1 MFTAILSQLFPLLP
15 LALAVYISFF
25 ILRATDLTLDGSF
38 VLGAAVFAKML
49 ELNYAPMLAGIAAL
63 TAGMLAGTGVALIQ
77 RKQKIDSLLAGILAT
92 FVLLSVNLLIMG
104 RPNISLLAKVTLV
117 STGINASDLSVNIL
131 SGAYSSILC
140 LGVCLIL
147 VTRYGLLLRAF
158 GDNPNLLHRLG
169 KNVETHRIGG
179 FALTNSLAAA
189 SGCLTAQT
197 IGYADIGM
205 GFGLTLTALG
215 AVILG
220 QQLLQK
226 LSPKHLLHGIQ
237 AFAVCLLGV
246 AFYLLATNGLL
257 RLNLNPI
264 YLKMVLGLTL
274 IMFLRTA
281 NICTT
286 KRIYESPTT

>member
-49 ELNYAPMLAGIAAL
+49 ELNYTPTIAGITALLAGTL
-63 TAGMLAGTGVALIQ
+63 SGTGVALIQ

-104 RPNISLLAKVTLV
+104 RPNISLLTKVTLL
-117 STGINASDLSVNIL
+117 SNGINASELDINIL

-158 GDNPNLLHRLG
+158 GDNANLLHRLG
-169 KNVETHRIGG
+169 KNVETHRICG

-220 QQLLQK
+220 QQILQK
-226 LSPKHLLHGIQ
+226 FSPKQLLHGMQ
-237 AFAVCLLGV
+237 AFSVCLVGV

-257 RLNLNPI
+257 RLNLSPI
-264 YLKMVLGLTL
+264 YLKMILGLIL

-281 NICTT
+281 NLCRKKGFYASSTT
-286 KRIYESPTT
+286 